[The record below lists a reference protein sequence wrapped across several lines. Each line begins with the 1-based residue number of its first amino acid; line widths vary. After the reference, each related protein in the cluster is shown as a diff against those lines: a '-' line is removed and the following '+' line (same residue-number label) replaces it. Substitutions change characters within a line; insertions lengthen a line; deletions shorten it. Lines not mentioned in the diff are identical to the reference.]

1 MSQNIRSWPNFF
13 LLLAGVIFPLL
24 VYFSVQADS
33 VWPLSL
39 TIFLLVVVRIGVT
52 GAWHSLTAKLTLLVA
67 LALSLVALWLNN
79 ASLFKIYP
87 VVMSFAVAMTFAL
100 SLKQPKTFLEEVAER
115 FADLD
120 AEEGSRFYLR
130 RLTLMWAVL
139 LIINGCFSAWTA
151 CCTSLQFW
159 VAYNS
164 LYSYLIMLCF
174 GAFEWLYRQHYKRSR
189 QASSPSER

>member
-1 MSQNIRSWPNFF
+1 MFQNIRSWPDFF
-13 LLLAGVIFPLL
+13 LPLAGVIFPLL

-39 TIFLLVVVRIGVT
+39 TLLLLVVVRIGLN
-52 GAWHSLTAKLTLLVA
+52 GAWHSVTAKLTLLA
-67 LALSLVALWLNN
+67 TLTLILVALWLNN
-79 ASLFKIYP
+79 VSLFKIYP

-100 SLKQPKTFLEEVAER
+100 SLKQPKTLLEKVAER

-120 AEEGSRFYLR
+120 KEKGSRFYLR
-130 RLTLMWAVL
+130 RLTVAWTIL
-139 LIINGCFSAWTA
+139 LIVNGCFSAWTA

-164 LYSYLIMLCF
+164 VYSYLIMLCF
-174 GAFEWLYRQHYKRSR
+174 GGLEWLYRQHYKRSR